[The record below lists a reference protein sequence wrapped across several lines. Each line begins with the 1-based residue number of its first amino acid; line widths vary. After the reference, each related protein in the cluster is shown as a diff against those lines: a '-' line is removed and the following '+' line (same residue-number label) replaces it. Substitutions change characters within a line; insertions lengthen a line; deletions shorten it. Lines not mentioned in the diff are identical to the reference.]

1 MKIPNAIAATI
12 STLALLFVFVGAGF
26 LVAITPPA
34 THVLSSFFSDD
45 ATSPFNRTQL
55 TQVAD
60 ATRDYSFGGHDRT
73 ALYRAIY
80 QIDMQLRQEVVMT
93 SGTLPAGFPEVDVVK
108 DANDGAQLAAAFAGA
123 SELYCYSPETVSHLD
138 DCYNIARVAY
148 TALAICAIVAL
159 AGLIA
164 CGVLGR
170 KRLVGNV
177 LMASGIAVLVVFVAL
192 GVFAAL
198 DFTRFFTMFH
208 QVFFSQGNWTFPY
221 DSLLIC
227 ALPTNFWI
235 GMGIICLVITVL
247 VSVLSITIGSKLR
260 K

>member
-12 STLALLFVFVGAGF
+12 STIALVATFVGAGF
-26 LVAITPPA
+26 MVATLPPA
-34 THVLSSFFSDD
+34 THVLSSLFSDD

-60 ATRDYSFGGHDRT
+60 ATRDYSFGSHDRA

-80 QIDMQLRQEVVMT
+80 QVDVQLGQEITMT
-93 SGTLPAGFPEVDVVK
+93 NGELPTGFPELSVVK
-108 DANDGAQLAAAFAGA
+108 DANDDRQLASAFARA
-123 SELYCYSPETVSHLD
+123 SELYCYSPETISHLD
-138 DCYNIARVAY
+138 DCYGIARTAY
-148 TALAICAIVAL
+148 VVLAICAIAAVA
-159 AGLIA
+159 ALIA

-177 LMASGIAVLVVFVAL
+177 LMASGIVVFVLFAAL
-192 GVFAAL
+192 GVFAAI

-208 QVFFSQGNWTFPY
+208 EVFFSQGNWTFPY

-227 ALPTNFWI
+227 ALPVDFWI
-235 GMGIICLVITVL
+235 GMGVIWLAISAL
-247 VSVLSITIGSKLR
+247 VSILSIAIGARLR